1 MIFWLMT
8 VGCGANLDFMI
19 HNGKHCSIID
29 EVLCNE
35 ESYWDKL
42 CVTCEEEYP
51 WDQEYEWMET
61 TISNGETVRAI
72 DINTIVD
79 LDFETEDGMGTLD
92 AYFIPA
98 HGENAALAD
107 TTLIYS
113 HGNRGGIEHYLPRI
127 RMLHE
132 WGVNILAWDYRG
144 YGKSSSSDDP
154 TAYPTQDQFLS
165 DSRLAVDVLRPSA
178 PNPDKVFLYANSVG
192 GIPAVEQAIHA
203 QEDICALFMEAAWTS
218 MRQTTIAISTN
229 NLPGGYLS
237 EGKFENDQKIKAFN
251 GPVFYLHGSLDNRF
265 PIEHVEENYNNA
277 PGPKEL
283 WALEGIYHG
292 IQNGGVPEAGLTQY
306 YEKMTAFLE
315 EKAPECLTS
324 ID

>member
-35 ESYWDKL
+35 EPYWDKL

-51 WDQEYEWMET
+51 WDQEYEWMEA
-61 TISNGETVRAI
+61 TISNGESIRAI

-79 LDFETEDGMGTLD
+79 LDFETEDGVSTLD

-144 YGKSSSSDDP
+144 YGKSSSSEP
-154 TAYPTQDQFLS
+154 SIAG
-165 DSRLAVDVLRPSA
+165 VDCTRA
-178 PNPDKVFLYANSVG
+178 GGQKDTGFRPNPAQVAGTARKHAMPSLLSRAVRRRTG
-192 GIPAVEQAIHA
+192 GETKSTAEVERKR
-203 QEDICALFMEAAWTS
+203 MT
-218 MRQTTIAISTN
+218 R
-229 NLPGGYLS
+229 
-237 EGKFENDQKIKAFN
+237 
-251 GPVFYLHGSLDNRF
+251 
-265 PIEHVEENYNNA
+265 
-277 PGPKEL
+277 PK
-283 WALEGIYHG
+283 
-292 IQNGGVPEAGLTQY
+292 
-306 YEKMTAFLE
+306 
-315 EKAPECLTS
+315 
-324 ID
+324 